1 MSPLSRIV
9 TRMLVMF
16 LVLFLFIS
24 PLTAGQQRFLA
35 QPWDLT
41 VVAGDK
47 VRQCSV
53 GCN

>member
-1 MSPLSRIV
+1 M
-9 TRMLVMF
+9 RMLMMF
-16 LVLFLFIS
+16 LVLLVLNS

-47 VRQCSV
+47 VRQCWLS
-53 GCN
+53 CN

>member
-9 TRMLVMF
+9 MRILMMF
-16 LVLFLFIS
+16 LVLLVLNS

-47 VRQCSV
+47 VRLCWL
-53 GCN
+53 